1 MDQKFLKCRRYSQH
15 GSALKVK
22 SLREASGEVS
32 MKKMHPA
39 ARERHQANAKSSPVP
54 PVWIK
59 PQVVNAVK
67 RGLTHRVSKSELAAV
82 HASGRAAGSV
92 LSLVREMNSSAP
104 KHGKYHHSVVHSD
117 SLA

>member
-1 MDQKFLKCRRYSQH
+1 
-15 GSALKVK
+15 
-22 SLREASGEVS
+22 

-39 ARERHQANAKSSPVP
+39 ARERHQASAKATPPP

-92 LSLVREMNSSAP
+92 MSLVREMNSGAQP

-117 SLA
+117 SLRQ